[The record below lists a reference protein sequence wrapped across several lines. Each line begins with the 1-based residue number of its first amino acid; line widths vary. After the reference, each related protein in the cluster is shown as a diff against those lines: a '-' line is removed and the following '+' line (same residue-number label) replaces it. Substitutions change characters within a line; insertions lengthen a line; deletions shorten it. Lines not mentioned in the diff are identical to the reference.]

1 MDKPYFVVKEKRIDI
16 LARDMSARRIHIAV
30 IRDGGGI
37 VTMEDILEE
46 LVGEIRDEDDE
57 AAGKDTAG
65 SKEGPKK

>member
-1 MDKPYFVVKEKRIDI
+1 
-16 LARDMSARRIHIAV
+16 MSARRIHIAV
-30 IRDGGGI
+30 VKDDGGKGAASGI

-65 SKEGPKK
+65 SKEGQKK